1 MLRPPRIVRAIGF
14 FFAVIISFSPIDGQ
28 RATAVNPVPVPW
40 AEAIAAFEQ
49 FTAEAM
55 RLDGTTGLSIA
66 FMKDDFVWAK
76 GFGYADLENMV
87 PAKPESS
94 YRLASITKTITAFA
108 VLQLAEAGKVDLD
121 AEVQAYV
128 PYFPKKKWPVTVRQ
142 LLGHLGGISHYRND
156 VVEGHIK
163 DPKNTKQAIAIF
175 QDFDLVAEPGT
186 RYSYSTYGFIL
197 LGAVVE
203 GASGESYGDVIR
215 KRVFEPLGMADSK
228 MDNPRH
234 LIPNR
239 VRGYQLVNGVLK
251 NSEYVDVSSRFAGGG
266 TRSTVLDLIKFAQGI
281 IAGKLVKAETQKA
294 MFTSMAQR
302 DGRVTG
308 YGMGWMVDPWKGHF
322 QVGHSGSQPET
333 QTFLALFPAERFAV
347 AAASN
352 FEGCRP
358 VLYVRRLIELVFDED
373 LESAAYAGSREG
385 RLMYSACDGTFST
398 GLSQYVRDGKELAQD
413 DKDLESAFAY
423 FKANVNARTLQKNFT
438 PTKKNI
444 IAGFHLGAGQALTK
458 VGSHMAAILKE
469 AFGADTLF
477 GYTKSGP
484 VAFFNDYIRATKKR
498 AGWKKA
504 FFFDKDFITLLA
516 AWEKDWQRTY
526 PDAVRRLA
534 ITPASD
540 FEAIARDLKTT
551 FSGASFYR
559 DFSEDFAAAA
569 QYFLDQK
576 ASERAVHILDL
587 SRDLYPNS
595 PAPYASLASVYAWM
609 GKFEESRK
617 LYEKAFF
624 LDNTSEALG
633 VDRFLI
639 AIGRFRRAAKIP
651 EGLAF
656 ALLALDFYP
665 KDARLHLE
673 AGNFYAAAGER
684 DKAAASYRKALEL
697 DPGLEAARI
706 NLERLK

>member
-1 MLRPPRIVRAIGF
+1 MPRPSRIVRAIGYLL
-14 FFAVIISFSPIDGQ
+14 AVIISFSPIDAQ
-28 RATAVNPVPVPW
+28 RGPAVHTSPGSL

-66 FMKDDFVWAK
+66 FIKDDFVWAK
-76 GFGYADLENMV
+76 GFGCADLENMV

-94 YRLASITKTITAFA
+94 YRLASITKTITAFT
-108 VLQLAEAGKVDLD
+108 VLQLVEEGKVDLD
-121 AEVQAYV
+121 AEVQTYV

-142 LLGHLGGISHYRND
+142 LLSHLGGISHYRND
-156 VVEGHIK
+156 GVEGHIK
-163 DPKNTKQAIAIF
+163 DPKNTRQAIAIF

-186 RYSYSTYGFIL
+186 RYSYSTYGFNL
-197 LGAVVE
+197 LGAVIE

-215 KRVFEPLGMADSK
+215 KRIFEPLGMADSK
-228 MDNPRH
+228 MDNPRD

-251 NSEYVDVSSRFAGGG
+251 NSEYIDVSSRFAGGG
-266 TRSTVLDLIKFAQGI
+266 TRSTVLDLIKFAQGV

-294 MFTSMAQR
+294 MFTSTAQR
-302 DGRVTG
+302 DGQVTG

-333 QTFLALFPAERFAV
+333 QTFLLIFPAERFAV

-358 VLYVRRLIELVFDED
+358 VLYVRRLIELVLDED
-373 LESAAYAGSREG
+373 LESAAYTRGRER
-385 RLMYSACDGTFST
+385 RLMYNACDGTFST
-398 GLSQYVRDGKELAQD
+398 GLSQYVRDGKELARD
-413 DKDLESAFAY
+413 GKDLENAFAY
-423 FKANVNARTLQKNFT
+423 FRANVNERTLQKNFA

-444 IAGFHLGAGQALTK
+444 IAGFHLGAGQVLTK
-458 VGSHMAAILKE
+458 VGSHMAATLEE
-469 AFGADTLF
+469 AFGPDALF
-477 GYTKSGP
+477 GCAKGGP
-484 VAFFNDYIRATKKR
+484 VSFFNDYIRAMKKR
-498 AGWKKA
+498 AGGKKA
-504 FFFDKDFITLLA
+504 FSFDSDFVTLLA
-516 AWEKDWQRTY
+516 AWEMDWQRTY

-534 ITPASD
+534 VTPASD
-540 FEAIARDLKTT
+540 FEAVARNLKTT

-576 ASERAVHILDL
+576 NPERAVHILDL
-587 SRDLYPNS
+587 SRDLYSNS
-595 PAPYASLASVYAWM
+595 PAPYASLAFVSAWI
-609 GKFEESRK
+609 GKLEESRQ
-617 LYEKAFF
+617 LFNKAFS

-633 VDRFLI
+633 VDRFLS
-639 AIGRFRRAAKIP
+639 AIGRFRREAKIP

-656 ALLALDFYP
+656 ALLALDIYP

-673 AGNFYAAAGER
+673 TGNFYAAAGER

-697 DPGLEAARI
+697 DPGLDAARI
-706 NLERLK
+706 NLEKIK